1 MDEHGNIILNR
12 ARPLPDTRRSTYTP
26 PTQSY
31 SAPTYN
37 WWERLND
44 WVADI
49 GDWIADRIED
59 ITDWVTVAASVITV
73 IALAIWVIMS
83 FVNGGVFD
91 GVLCIIGAF
100 IIGYIVFAIIGLL
113 STVLG
118 YVLLGIRF
126 IFWNI
131 YSLLAFNL
139 CETISYSPRLEE

>member
-12 ARPLPDTRRSTYTP
+12 ARPLPDTRRSTYIP
-26 PTQSY
+26 PTTHY
-31 SAPTYN
+31 STPRYN

-59 ITDWVTVAASVITV
+59 ITDWVTVAACAVTV
-73 IALAIWVIMS
+73 IALAIWVVMTFI
-83 FVNGGVFD
+83 GEGVFE
-91 GVLCIIGAF
+91 GIICTIGAV
-100 IIGYIVFAIIGLL
+100 IIGYIIFAIIGLL
-113 STVLG
+113 SYVLG

-131 YSLLAFNL
+131 YSLLA
-139 CETISYSPRLEE
+139 TIIGIVLLAIF